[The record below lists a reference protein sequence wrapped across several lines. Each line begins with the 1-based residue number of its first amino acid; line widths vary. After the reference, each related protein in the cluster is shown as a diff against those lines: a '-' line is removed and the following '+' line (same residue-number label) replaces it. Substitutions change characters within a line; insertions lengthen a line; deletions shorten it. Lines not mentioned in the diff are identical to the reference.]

1 MEKGLWS
8 SGRPIFKKE
17 YGGIERVLLVLK
29 RETVWSI
36 RLSTSSSTQHDNSTI
51 TSGRATDSPT
61 MPEAG
66 PNARF
71 NQTGW
76 EYWDEDKWIV
86 GSISVTCIE

>member
-1 MEKGLWS
+1 MS
-8 SGRPIFKKE
+8 DHARTSPGRPIFKKE
-17 YGGIERVLLVLK
+17 DGGIERFLLVRK
-29 RETVWSI
+29 GYSNWSI
-36 RLSTSSSTQHDNSTI
+36 RPSTSSSGAWI
-51 TSGRATDSPT
+51 ESGKATVSPT